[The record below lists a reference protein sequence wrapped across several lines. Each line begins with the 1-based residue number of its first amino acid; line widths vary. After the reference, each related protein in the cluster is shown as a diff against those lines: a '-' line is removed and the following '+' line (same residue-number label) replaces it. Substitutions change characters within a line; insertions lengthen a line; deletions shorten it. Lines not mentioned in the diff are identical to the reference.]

1 MNGSNPNS
9 PGGIGCTTSRGHSR
23 CAVRWSLSPHPSPL
37 PWGWSLPTSLLA
49 GHHGFLA
56 SMSSVQIRIFQIRNP
71 KQIQNTENPKSK
83 TPIVIQG
90 SLGDSS
96 AFALFRIW
104 DLFRNSRFGFRISL
118 PDRRCPAKK
127 MWDIFSP
134 WGEGEP
140 FSPRSTIQT
149 FRLSRCGA
157 SCSLSL
163 PPSSRSGALARR
175 EGGRVRVRGTG
186 ANYPLPYRTI
196 PGTIELTES
205 SGEAGGFPK

>member
-1 MNGSNPNS
+1 MNGSNPIS
-9 PGGIGCTTSRGHSR
+9 PVGIGRTTSRGHSR
-23 CAVRWSLSPHPSPL
+23 CAVRWSLSPHPSTL

-104 DLFRNSRFGFRISL
+104 DLFRNSSFGFRISL

-149 FRLSRCGA
+149 CRLSTARCP
-157 SCSLSL
+157 LF
-163 PPSSRSGALARR
+163 
-175 EGGRVRVRGTG
+175 
-186 ANYPLPYRTI
+186 PLP
-196 PGTIELTES
+196 E
-205 SGEAGGFPK
+205 GEDQGEGKRSEVPSRVSDQSRNCRMRRVLRRSRRFPK